1 MNTDQLKNVIRAT
14 VIAKFQKLGVNK
26 FQEYKI
32 LNEVPD
38 LVPILVDLMT
48 TEFSKFVKDIEYVA
62 PKPPT
67 FRVVLENDQ
76 YFYLINMKRSW
87 VAEVEGKRYYLL
99 NLSEEERAVIA
110 ISRILRYGKKQDEAG
125 VEAGFDTGAEL
136 GGGDLGGGEEAG
148 GLASE
153 PEIPGT
159 EEEFEA

>member
-1 MNTDQLKNVIRAT
+1 MNTNQLKNIIRAT
-14 VIAKFQKLGVNK
+14 VVAKFQKLGVNK
-26 FQEYKI
+26 FQEYKV
-32 LNEVPD
+32 LNEVPE

-48 TEFSKFVKDIEYVA
+48 EEFSKFVKDIEYVA

-76 YFYLINMKRSW
+76 YFYLTDLKRSW
-87 VAEVEGKRYYLL
+87 VAEIEGKRYYLL
-99 NLSEEERAVIA
+99 NLSEEERAIVA

-136 GGGDLGGGEEAG
+136 GGGDLGGEETG
-148 GLASE
+148 GLSSE

-159 EEEFEA
+159 EAEFEA